1 MGLKSAYRE
10 KKSANK
16 PEQAPPDN
24 KYADGGSVLHQTG
37 QHDPGLHPKT
47 PVVAVTPEAAQ
58 GNPSVVVGVHV
69 GHDSTNG
76 DEASQRLQQQL
87 AALEQSHR
95 IQHDPREAKL
105 ALWKQQGMSN
115 EDEAFLRENPVLID
129 HDVLTG
135 QIADEVAKHHQRGTD
150 EHRAATKALFNQLM
164 GDAERELLAKAAARR
179 THQPS
184 PQQQPPTPRFDI
196 DPDTGANVMP
206 TDNDYSEPPS
216 RRIVS
221 APVSREGRSGGYSG
235 GTGKVTLT
243 AEERA
248 FARQIGLSDTEYATQ
263 KAKLSDRATTRGL
276 EENEQRRR

>member
-10 KKSANK
+10 KKPANK

-24 KYADGGSVLHQTG
+24 NYAAGGSVLHQIG
-37 QHDPGLHPKT
+37 QHDPGLHPSQ
-47 PVVAVTPEAAQ
+47 PVALTPEAAQ
-58 GNPSVVVGVHV
+58 GNPSVTVGVSV
-69 GHDSTNG
+69 GRDSTNG
-76 DEASQRLQQQL
+76 DEATQRLQQQL

-105 ALWKQQGMSN
+105 AMWKQQGMSN

-129 HDVLTG
+129 HHQLTE
-135 QIADEVAKHHQRGTD
+135 QVANEAAKHHQRGTD
-150 EHRAATKALFNQLM
+150 EHRAATKALFNHLM

-179 THQPS
+179 SP

-206 TDNDYSEPPS
+206 TDNEYSEPPS

-221 APVSREGRSGGYSG
+221 APVSRTGGGSYGG

-243 AEERA
+243 AEERN
-248 FARQIGLSDTEYATQ
+248 FAKQIGLSETEYASQ
-263 KAKLSDRATTRGL
+263 KLKMHKDYFPTRGR
-276 EENEQRRR
+276 EQDR